1 MLGGIAL
8 LGVLVLISKA
18 LAEYGFEVLFKRVLQ
33 GLKKKG
39 MSKAEILAKI
49 DAYPISF
56 AMKAKAR
63 EFVEKF
69 WDDDGPGGAT

>member
-1 MLGGIAL
+1 MLGGILL

-49 DAYPISF
+49 EAYQISF
-56 AMKAKAR
+56 VMRAKSR
-63 EFVEKF
+63 EYVEKF
-69 WDDDGPGGAT
+69 WGGDNK